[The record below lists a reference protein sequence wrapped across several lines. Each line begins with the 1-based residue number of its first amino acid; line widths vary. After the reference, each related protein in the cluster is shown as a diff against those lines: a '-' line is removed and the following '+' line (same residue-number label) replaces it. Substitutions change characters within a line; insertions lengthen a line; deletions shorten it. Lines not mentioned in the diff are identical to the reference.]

1 MMLSR
6 GVRRREPLVLD
17 WESRTSLRVGVD
29 VADVSQIAGSLAQ
42 FGNRYAL
49 RVFTPGEL
57 ADCAGEPEVRA
68 RSLAGRFAAKE
79 ATMKVLRP
87 NGVGLDWRN
96 IEVRS
101 FGAGWPDIRLRG
113 SAQRLAERA
122 GIRDLSVSLSH
133 EGTLATAVVVAICQL
148 N

>member
-6 GVRRREPLVLD
+6 GVRHREPLAGD
-17 WESRTSLRVGVD
+17 WECRTSLRVGVD
-29 VADVSQIAGSLAQ
+29 IANVSQVAESLTQ
-42 FGNRYAL
+42 FGERYAL

-57 ADCAGEPEVRA
+57 TDSAGEPEVRA

-87 NGVGLDWRN
+87 EGEGLDWRS

-101 FGAGWPDIRLRG
+101 MGAGWPAIHLRG
-113 SAQRLAERA
+113 AAQRLADRA

-133 EGTLATAVVVAICQL
+133 EGNLATAVVVAICQL
-148 N
+148 